1 MTLIRSMEDLVQARQ
16 QALEKKRQLAQEHRI
31 HICIGMAS
39 CSIAAGARD
48 TLNAINKLLEG
59 DNLTG
64 VSAAQI
70 QVTQTGC
77 IGLCALEPL
86 VQVQI
91 ADQAPVTYGKVTPD
105 VAQRILQNHIGKGL
119 VVQEYVVDS
128 I

>member
-1 MTLIRSMEDLVQARQ
+1 MTLIKSMEDLIQARQ
-16 QALEKKRQLAQEHRI
+16 QALEKQREVAKEHRI
-31 HICIGMAS
+31 QITIGMAS

-48 TLNAINKLLEG
+48 TLHALNRFLED
-59 DNLTG
+59 DNLPG

-70 QVTQTGC
+70 RVSQTGC

-91 ADQAPVTYGKVTPD
+91 ADQAPVTYGKVTPE
-105 VAQRILQNHIGKGL
+105 VAQRILQNHVGKGL
-119 VVQEYVVDS
+119 VVQENVVDN